1 MDTNENLDA
10 LLKLKY
16 DALRF
21 CSMFLQM
28 FVCVLMFF
36 IPGVIDS
43 SNPYMFSMFFLA
55 LSLIALSVH
64 LSQKSHMYK
73 QKKNKEESSL

>member
-1 MDTNENLDA
+1 MDINENLETLRKVKYNA
-10 LLKLKY
+10 LK
-16 DALRF
+16 F
-21 CSMFLQM
+21 CSMFLHM
-28 FVCVLMFF
+28 LVCVLVFF
-36 IPGVIDS
+36 IPGVIDA
-43 SNPYMFSMFFLA
+43 SNPYMFSMFFLS